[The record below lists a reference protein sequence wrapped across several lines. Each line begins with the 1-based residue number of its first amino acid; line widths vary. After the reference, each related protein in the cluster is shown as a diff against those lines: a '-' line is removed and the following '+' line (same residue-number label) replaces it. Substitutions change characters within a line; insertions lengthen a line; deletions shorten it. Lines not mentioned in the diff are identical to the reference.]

1 MEQERALKDVLYE
14 QVARLARAVASP
26 KRLELVELLCQSEKS
41 VDTLAQQ
48 AHISIKLASAHLKQL
63 KAARLV
69 DTRRE
74 GKYVFY
80 RLADEAVANLW
91 VSLRQLAENRILEL
105 QTALTELA
113 GEVLEPLDRETVL
126 KKARRGEVVV
136 IDVRPEEEYRAA
148 HLPYARSIPLS
159 ELRRRFDELPKARTV
174 VVYCRGPFCVMAG
187 KAVTQLRKKG
197 FDARR
202 LDDGVA
208 EWGFHGLPLERE
220 GSMRANNPAR

>member
-1 MEQERALKDVLYE
+1 MDQDRALKDVLYE
-14 QVARLARAVASP
+14 QVARLARAAGSP
-26 KRLELVELLCQSEKS
+26 KRLELIELLCQSEKS

-48 AHISIKLASAHLKQL
+48 AQISVKLASAHLKQL

-69 DTRRE
+69 DTRRD
-74 GKYVFY
+74 GKYVLY
-80 RLADEAVANLW
+80 RLADEAVAGLW
-91 VSLRQLAENRILEL
+91 VSLRLLAENRMLEL
-105 QTALTELA
+105 QAALTELA

-126 KKARRGEVVV
+126 KKARRGEIVV
-136 IDVRPEEEYRAA
+136 IDVRPEEEYRAG
-148 HLPYARSIPLS
+148 HLPYARSVPLS

-174 VVYCRGPFCVMAG
+174 VVYCRGPFCVMSG

-208 EWGFHGLPLERE
+208 EWGFHGLPVERE
-220 GSMRANNPAR
+220 TFNPR

>member
-1 MEQERALKDVLYE
+1 MTGMDQDRALKDVLYE
-14 QVARLARAVASP
+14 QVARLARAAGSP
-26 KRLELVELLCQSEKS
+26 KRLELIELLCQSEKS

-48 AHISIKLASAHLKQL
+48 AQISVKLASAHLKQL

-69 DTRRE
+69 DTRRD
-74 GKYVFY
+74 GKYVLY
-80 RLADEAVANLW
+80 RLADEAVASLW
-91 VSLRQLAENRILEL
+91 VSLRQLAENRMLEL
-105 QTALTELA
+105 QAALTELA

-126 KKARRGEVVV
+126 KKARRGEIVV
-136 IDVRPEEEYRAA
+136 IDVRPEEEYRAG
-148 HLPYARSIPLS
+148 HLPYARSVPLS

-174 VVYCRGPFCVMAG
+174 VVYCRGPFCVMSG

-220 GSMRANNPAR
+220 TLNPR

>member
-1 MEQERALKDVLYE
+1 MNQDRVLKDVLYE

-26 KRLELVELLCQSEKS
+26 KRLELIELLCQSEKS

-105 QTALTELA
+105 QAALAELA

-126 KKARRGEVVV
+126 KKARNGEIVV
-136 IDVRPEEEYRAA
+136 IDVRPEEEYRAG

-187 KAVTQLRKKG
+187 KAVTDLRKKG

-220 GSMRANNPAR
+220 AVNSR